1 MSAGLNH
8 SLPRGGAGFFFT
20 TLLLSPLLPACGGS
34 SPPPPE
40 MWPKGNIVF
49 QDMNNYMS
57 TTKLTIPVVATA
69 PGADL
74 DICWDGL
81 MKDLLCHDI
90 VAPNVVDNVSFLQI
104 PNMSKA
110 DVEAKLAVGQLDE
123 NLVKVYGDYH
133 VSQTPTSKCAKLSQF
148 KLGDSIVPAT
158 DYIADANKTYMLLFE
173 TGTTPGVG
181 SKAMLFLDPTSSPT
195 STATSVAAID
205 ACSNNVLTFSAT
217 LGTPMA
223 IPATDN
229 TKWHVDWSQ
238 LTHDS
243 FNNPVLFTKID
254 KVLIGFYQDKTAAD
268 LQANFKDIEQ
278 IATTLYEVTVAPG
291 ARDADLVNAKV
302 RGGTTAFT
310 GFNQTNGVWALAVTC
325 GKCQVPAPIL
335 MSILQP
341 TALQ

>member
-8 SLPRGGAGFFFT
+8 SLPRGSAGFFFAS
-20 TLLLSPLLPACGGS
+20 LLLSPLLPACGGS
-34 SPPPPE
+34 TAPPTE

-49 QDMNNYMS
+49 TDANNYMS
-57 TTKLTIPVVATA
+57 DTHLTIPIVSTA

-81 MKDLLCHDI
+81 MKDLLCHDLM
-90 VAPNVVDNVSFLQI
+90 AGTNDVDNVAFLQI

-110 DVEAKLAVGQLDE
+110 AVESKLAVGQLDE
-123 NLVKVYGDYH
+123 NLVKVYGDFH
-133 VSQTPTSKCAKLSQF
+133 VDHTAASKCTKLSQL
-148 KLGDSIVPAT
+148 KLGRSIAPAT
-158 DYIADANKTYMLLFE
+158 DYIADMNTTYMLLFAS
-173 TGTTPGVG
+173 GTTPGVG
-181 SKAMLFLDPTSSPT
+181 SKSMLFLDPTG
-195 STATSVAAID
+195 TAASVAAVD
-205 ACSNNVLTFSAT
+205 ACANHVLMFDAT
-217 LGTPMA
+217 LGAPMA
-223 IPATDN
+223 IPAADN

-243 FNNPVLFTKID
+243 FNNPVLFNKID
-254 KVLIGFYQDKTAAD
+254 KVLIGYYQGKTAAD
-268 LQANFKDIEQ
+268 LQTSFKDIEQ

-291 ARDADLVNAKV
+291 ARDVDLKNAKV

-310 GFNQTNGVWALAVTC
+310 GFNQTDGAWALAVTC

-341 TALQ
+341 TASQ